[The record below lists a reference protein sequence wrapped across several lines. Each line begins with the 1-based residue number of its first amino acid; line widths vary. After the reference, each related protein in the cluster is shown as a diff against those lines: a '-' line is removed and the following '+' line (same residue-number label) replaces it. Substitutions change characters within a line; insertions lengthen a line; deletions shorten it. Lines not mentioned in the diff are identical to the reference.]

1 MVNIKLLDGWSI
13 KSDRYEYKLVLTKRN
28 REFIEGHFSNLE
40 SCVLACIEMQLRS
53 SEATTIFSL
62 LEELNTLKSEFSKA
76 LHPLKLEVRSISV
89 PSSR

>member
-13 KSDRYEYKLVLTKRN
+13 KSDRYEYKLVLTKGN

-62 LEELNTLKSEFSKA
+62 LEGLNTLKTELNKA
-76 LHPLKLEVRSISV
+76 LHPLKLEVLSV
-89 PSSR
+89 PASS